1 MNMMRQILQI
11 AQVFLLDSV
20 TLVRTECEL
29 VSKYFPLKQS
39 QINNNQFMQ
48 LGSSQYNFRE
58 RHSAFGGYMTYGLR
72 LFSITL
78 YFLSQL

>member
-48 LGSSQYNFRE
+48 LGSSQHNYRE
-58 RHSAFGGYMTYGLR
+58 RQAAFGCMTYGLR